1 MLIFVK
7 GKVGTKILLWMTDS
21 KTRKEVTGP
30 KTFCLV
36 SLVQILQLF
45 SKCVQV
51 QAEENGQCGTPP
63 KGWSFKRGGNG
74 CTMSWP
80 CPYPH
85 QPRYGNPTHCTR
97 DLHNHMSTHVGKQPG
112 FPYPVTKRLYHLRDF
127 LRIPIQWLWCSH
139 VGIWMYAG
147 CIIWRDS
154 QRYHLPRATTRQFEM
169 RIRLFLF
176 LLLGVQ

>member
-1 MLIFVK
+1 MLNPFFSFFPLFFLPSDHIFHDPSKNLYVRKQNQMLIFVK

-30 KTFCLV
+30 RTFCLV
-36 SLVQILQLF
+36 SLVQKLQLF

-80 CPYPH
+80 SPYPH

-97 DLHNHMSTHVGKQPG
+97 DLHNHMSTHIGKQPG

-127 LRIPIQWLWCSH
+127 LRIPIQWL
-139 VGIWMYAG
+139 M
-147 CIIWRDS
+147 
-154 QRYHLPRATTRQFEM
+154 
-169 RIRLFLF
+169 
-176 LLLGVQ
+176 